1 MTRNIRNVKQ
11 DLIVLRNKTVGIDG
25 PLLKEKFVTSLMNLI
40 SNISM
45 QLMDAWKNGRK
56 ACIYFTYFYIFLA
69 QHNKLFFENIYS
81 SFFWKKIN
89 REGTFIH
96 TPSLVM
102 TAFPS
107 TVTLQECFSPDFK
120 KWNIALANCLHFPSG
135 FICFTYISFVLSLML
150 IITEQILFTIKN
162 SNKMLIDVN
171 TLVKKFYWT

>member
-1 MTRNIRNVKQ
+1 MDPAERKVRHFAN
-11 DLIVLRNKTVGIDG
+11 
-25 PLLKEKFVTSLMNLI
+25 E
-40 SNISM
+40 SNIEYFHAT
-45 QLMDAWKNGRK
+45 DGRPEK
-56 ACIYFTYFYIFLA
+56 RKKGMHIFYLYFYIFLA

-120 KWNIALANCLHFPSG
+120 K
-135 FICFTYISFVLSLML
+135 
-150 IITEQILFTIKN
+150 
-162 SNKMLIDVN
+162 
-171 TLVKKFYWT
+171 